1 MIRAPERIDI
11 STIEQ
16 MAMRTLVV
24 TAANEAFM
32 PLLRGLVESLQQ
44 WEPRPFNDLACF
56 DLGLASGSRRWIE
69 RMATHVVEPGWDLPV
84 DEKLRREQP
93 ELRALTVRPF
103 LPRYFPG
110 YDIYLW
116 IDADAWVQERFALEW
131 LHAAAAAGRLA
142 TVPQVHHAYL
152 QTEGNFNWRM
162 QRMQA
167 CFGQEAGCR
176 LLWDSYFNA
185 GVFALHADAPH
196 WALWAK
202 WFTLGLKTVDG
213 KLCCDQTALNQAI
226 WMERLPVTPLPAL
239 CNWLCHLALPRFD
252 VARKKFCEPTAPGL
266 PIGILHLS
274 ANSKDTH
281 LEVHRED
288 RAHKVNLRFP
298 GADQHLK
305 TTSMPSP

>member
-1 MIRAPERIDI
+1 
-11 STIEQ
+11 

-24 TAANEAFM
+24 TAADEAFM

-56 DLGLASGSRRWIE
+56 DLGLAPESRRWIE
-69 RMATHVVEPGWDLPV
+69 GVATHVVEPRWDLPV
-84 DEKLRREQP
+84 HEKLRQKQP

-110 YDIYLW
+110 YDAYLW

-131 LHAAAAAGRLA
+131 LLAAAATGRLA
-142 TVPQVHHAYL
+142 AAPQVHHAYL
-152 QTEGNFNWRM
+152 QTERNFNWRM

-167 CFGQEAGCR
+167 CFGLEAGR
-176 LLWDSYFNA
+176 WLLWDTYFNA
-185 GVFALHADAPH
+185 GVFALRSDAPH

-202 WFTLGLKTVDG
+202 WFTLGLEATNG
-213 KLCCDQTALNQAI
+213 KLCCDQTALNQAL
-226 WMERLPVTPLPAL
+226 WMEHLPVNPLPAL

-252 VARKKFCEPTAPGL
+252 VERRRFCEPTAPGH

-274 ANSKDTH
+274 ANSKDSH
-281 LEVHRED
+281 VEQRGED
-288 RAHKVNLRFP
+288 HTHKVSLRFP
-298 GADQHLK
+298 GTDQP
-305 TTSMPSP
+305 TQATSMPSM

>member
-1 MIRAPERIDI
+1 
-11 STIEQ
+11 
-16 MAMRTLVV
+16 MRTLVV
-24 TAANEAFM
+24 TAANESFM
-32 PLLRGLVESLQQ
+32 PLLRGLIESLQQ

-56 DLGLASGSRRWIE
+56 DLGLAPESRYWLEGIAR
-69 RMATHVVEPGWDLPV
+69 HVVEPDWDLPV

-131 LHAAAAAGRLA
+131 LFVAAASGRLA
-142 TVPQVHHAYL
+142 AVPQVHHAHL
-152 QTEGNFNWRM
+152 QTEGSFNWRV

-167 CFGQEAGCR
+167 YFGQEAGRR
-176 LLWDSYFNA
+176 LLWNTYVNA
-185 GVFALHADAPH
+185 GVFALRSDAPH
-196 WALWAK
+196 WASWAG
-202 WFTLGLKTVDG
+202 WFDQGLKATGG
-213 KLCCDQTALNQAI
+213 KPCCDQTALNQAI
-226 WMERLPVTPLPAL
+226 WMERLPVAPLPAL

-252 VARKKFCEPTAPGL
+252 VARRKFCEPTAPGL

-281 LEVHRED
+281 LEVRGED
-288 RAHKVNLRFP
+288 RAHKVGLRFP
-298 GADQHLK
+298 GAEQHFQ
-305 TTSMPSP
+305 TASMPSPQ